1 MDLDFQWMWWMCMWG
16 HGNGSA
22 RSWQSK
28 LQKPWGLPSVLT
40 SVITSDDTTP
50 YHRSHGYRR
59 RARAADQPYR
69 RVQRPAQHTGTS
81 IYVYLR
87 LSTSIYV
94 YLRLST
100 SIYVYLRLSTSI
112 YVYAYNAYAT
122 PTLRLRPPRA
132 PPQSFAY
139 HLQSTA
145 SCSIRPRFR
154 SSILTTVGHV
164 QHPQPD
170 RLALRRRRWHT
181 RPRIV
186 PWLHLL
192 PRRLV
197 SRLRAFICAQ
207 GGGAACEILLQAA
220 RRHVAG

>member
-16 HGNGSA
+16 YGNGSA

-100 SIYVYLRLSTSI
+100 SIYVYLRLSTSTPT
-112 YVYAYNAYAT
+112 T
-122 PTLRLRPPRA
+122 PTLRLRYAYALHVPLPSPSPTTCSPPRLA
-132 PPQSFAY
+132 RFAR
-139 HLQSTA
+139 A
-145 SCSIRPRFR
+145 SGP
-154 SSILTTVGHV
+154 
-164 QHPQPD
+164 
-170 RLALRRRRWHT
+170 AY
-181 RPRIV
+181 
-186 PWLHLL
+186 
-192 PRRLV
+192 
-197 SRLRAFICAQ
+197 
-207 GGGAACEILLQAA
+207 
-220 RRHVAG
+220 